1 MNKLRIILKVLGLV
15 SFALIFYFAGFL
27 VGHKNIVFEQN
38 FEPKVTN
45 LELGKPKDIDFGI
58 FWDAWNKI
66 TEKFIGDISASRMIS
81 GAIKGMVDSLG
92 DPYSA
97 FMDPS
102 DNKLFLEDLSGE
114 IQGIGAELSMRE
126 GKLVIIAPLD
136 GSPAEKAGL
145 KANDE
150 ISQIDGQ
157 DAAQYNLDEA
167 IGKIRGK
174 AGTQVRL
181 LINRADFS
189 KPKEFVIKR
198 EVITVKSVKWEDKN
212 GVGYIKISQFGEDT
226 SRLTEQ
232 AAGELAKKK
241 VVILDLRNNP
251 GGYLDASIDVAS
263 FFMARGVVVKEKY
276 KDGRVEELKTTLEQ
290 QFLAS
295 KIIVLINE
303 GSASASEIVAG
314 ALRDSRSAVII
325 GKRSFGKGS
334 VQEIEDLSNGS
345 ALRITVAK
353 WLTPNGLTIDKEG
366 IKPGIEVDLTDQDW
380 EQNKDP
386 QLEKALEEARK
397 YL

>member
-1 MNKLRIILKVLGLV
+1 MNKLRIILKVFGLIA
-15 SFALIFYFAGFL
+15 FALFFYFAGFL
-27 VGHKNIVFEQN
+27 VGHKNIVFEEN
-38 FEPKVTN
+38 FQPKVIN

-58 FWDAWNKI
+58 FWDAWNKV
-66 TEKFIGDISASRMIS
+66 TEKFVGDISASKMVN

-97 FMDPS
+97 FMDS
-102 DNKLFLEDLSGE
+102 ADNKLFLEDLSGE
-114 IQGIGAELSMRE
+114 IQGIGAELSLKE

-157 DAAQYNLDEA
+157 DTAQYNLDEA

-189 KPKEFVIKR
+189 QPKEFIIKR

-226 SRLTEQ
+226 SQLAKQ
-232 AAGELAKKK
+232 AAGELAEKK

-263 FFMARGVVVKEKY
+263 LFMARGIVVKEKY

-290 QFLAS
+290 QFLTS

-314 ALRDSRSAVII
+314 ALRDSRGAIII

-353 WLTPNGLTIDKEG
+353 WLTPNGTTIDKEG
-366 IKPGIEVDLTDQDW
+366 IKPDIEVDLTNQDR

-386 QLEKALEEARK
+386 QLEKALEEAGR
-397 YL
+397 

>member
-1 MNKLRIILKVLGLV
+1 LNKFRLILKVFGLV
-15 SFALIFYFAGFL
+15 AFALIFYFAGFL
-27 VGHKNIVFEQN
+27 IGHKNIVFEQN
-38 FEPKVTN
+38 FKPKVIN
-45 LELGKPKDIDFGI
+45 LELGKPKEIDFGI
-58 FWDAWNKI
+58 FWDAWNKV
-66 TEKFIGDISASRMIS
+66 TEKFIGDISVSKMVS

-97 FMDPS
+97 FMEPS

-114 IQGIGAELSMRE
+114 IQGIGAELSMKE

-157 DAAQYNLDEA
+157 DAAQYNLEEA
-167 IGKIRGK
+167 IQKIRGK
-174 AGTQVRL
+174 AGTQVKL

-212 GVGYIKISQFGEDT
+212 GIGYIKISQFGEDT
-226 SRLTEQ
+226 SKLTEQ
-232 AAGELAKKK
+232 AAGKLASKK

-263 FFMARGVVVKEKY
+263 LFMTRGVVVKEKY
-276 KDGRVEELKTTLEQ
+276 KDGRIEELKTTLEQ
-290 QFLAS
+290 QFKAS

-314 ALRDSRSAVII
+314 ALRDSRGAVII
-325 GKRSFGKGS
+325 GKLSFGKGS
-334 VQEIEDLSNGS
+334 VQEIENLSDGS

-353 WLTPNGLTIDKEG
+353 WLTPNGSTIDEKG
-366 IKPGIEVDLTDQDW
+366 IQPDIEIDLTNQDQ

-386 QLEKALEEARK
+386 QLDRALEEAGK